1 MFVYTDVKIIKAN
14 QEKHLENQEKI
25 LAAVNKESQGESLQY
40 ILEPMKSVEDQLIEE
55 YVSRFTKGTRQ
66 WGT

>member
-25 LAAVNKESQGESLQY
+25 LAAVNKESQCESLQY
-40 ILEPMKSVEDQLIEE
+40 ILEPMKSVDDQLIEE

>member
-40 ILEPMKSVEDQLIEE
+40 ILEPMKSVDDQLIEE